1 MVEPSPV
8 ARFFAAADALLERVD
23 PAWWGT
29 VVTDS
34 RFPDV
39 YDLNYA
45 RVDTAQPDLTLA
57 EVEAALLPAV
67 RAAEA
72 RHFHVVVFEPEGTGK
87 LVQELGAGGHE
98 ISWDSAMEFAGPTP
112 REPQDHVVEPVRDLD
127 AEFWRA
133 QEQVYREFDVHDR
146 AALDQLIRWA
156 RETLA
161 PAGRRWFTVRED
173 GRLAG
178 IGSLQAR
185 EGVAYVD
192 DVMTFP
198 EFRRRGIAGS
208 IVTRIV
214 REARELG
221 AEHVMLLSDS
231 PGAVRLY
238 ERLGFHQTGRV
249 ASAFSKLD
257 ADQPKGRSGS
267 MRTSGSAAPPR
278 DPDSTDS
285 GPG

>member
-1 MVEPSPV
+1 MAEPSPV
-8 ARFFAAADALLERVD
+8 ARFFAAADTLLERAE

-45 RVDTAQPDLTLA
+45 RVDTAQPDLTLT

-67 RAAEA
+67 RAVGA
-72 RHFHVVVFEPEGTGK
+72 RHFHVVVFEPERTRR
-87 LVQELGAGGHE
+87 LVRELEAAGHE
-98 ISWDSAMEFAGPTP
+98 ISWDSAMEFAGATP
-112 REPQDHVVEPVRDLD
+112 QEPRDHVVDPVRDLD

-161 PAGRRWFTVRED
+161 PAGRRWFTVRVA

-178 IGSLQAR
+178 IGSLQTR

-198 EFRRRGIAGS
+198 EFRRRGIAAA

-221 AEHVMLLSDS
+221 AEHIMLLSDS
-231 PGAVRLY
+231 ADAVRLY
-238 ERLGFHQTGRV
+238 ERLGFRRAGRV
-249 ASAFSKLD
+249 AGAYSKLD
-257 ADQPKGRSGS
+257 ADQPKGSSGS
-267 MRTSGSAAPPR
+267 MR
-278 DPDSTDS
+278 DPDSVAPPADGDS
-285 GPG
+285 MDKGPG